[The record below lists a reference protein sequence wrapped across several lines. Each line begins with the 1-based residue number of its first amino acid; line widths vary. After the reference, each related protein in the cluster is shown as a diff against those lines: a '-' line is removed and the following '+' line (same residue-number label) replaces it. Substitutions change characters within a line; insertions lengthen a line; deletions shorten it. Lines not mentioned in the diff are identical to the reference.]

1 MEENLIFVYAECS
14 ELQPRKVGLELLTPA
29 VNIAERTGG
38 KAALVMIGGVGIG
51 ETAANLSHC
60 GADMIVYVEGEEY
73 AEYSTDAYTF
83 AAAEL
88 VRRYCP
94 TAMLIGATNQGRDL
108 APRLSCRLKTG
119 LTADTTDVDY
129 DAKSGLVSWTRP
141 AFGGNLMATI
151 FCPEKRPQMGTVRP
165 GIYRVPTP
173 DKDKKCEL
181 RREDIHFDKSLI
193 RTEVT
198 ERIAEIANDMLALE
212 DAEIIVSGGRGV
224 GSAENFEII
233 RRLADELGAA
243 VGASRAAV
251 DAGFIEQIH
260 QVGLTGKT
268 VQPKLYIAFR
278 PSRFR
283 CAKSASTLRPNQATH
298 RGFLPRRFREYI
310 PSARRIRRRL
320 QGRCSKSA
328 RGFTPASD
336 RLRTAISSRA
346 FIQ

>member
-1 MEENLIFVYAECS
+1 
-14 ELQPRKVGLELLTPA
+14 
-29 VNIAERTGG
+29 
-38 KAALVMIGGVGIG
+38 MIGGVGIG

-173 DKDKKCEL
+173 EKDKKCEL

-268 VQPKLYIAFR
+268 VQPKLYIACGISGAIQHRAGMIGSDMIVAINKDPTAPIFDI
-278 PSRFR
+278 
-283 CAKSASTLRPNQATH
+283 ATYGIVGDLFEVIPLLIDAI
-298 RGFLPRRFREYI
+298 RAAREEDSCI
-310 PSARRIRRRL
+310 LNKAL
-320 QGRCSKSA
+320 
-328 RGFTPASD
+328 
-336 RLRTAISSRA
+336 
-346 FIQ
+346 

>member
-29 VNIAERTGG
+29 INIAECTGG
-38 KAALVMIGGVGIG
+38 KVALVMIGGVGIG

-60 GADMIVYVEGEEY
+60 GADMVVYVEGEEY
-73 AEYSTDAYTF
+73 TDYSTDAYTF

-181 RREDIHFDKSLI
+181 RREDIRFDKSLI

-268 VQPKLYIAFR
+268 VQPKLYIACGISGAIQHRAGMIGSDMIVAINKDPTAPIFDI
-278 PSRFR
+278 
-283 CAKSASTLRPNQATH
+283 ATYGIVGDLFEVIPLLIDAI
-298 RGFLPRRFREYI
+298 RAAREEDSCI
-310 PSARRIRRRL
+310 LNKAL
-320 QGRCSKSA
+320 
-328 RGFTPASD
+328 
-336 RLRTAISSRA
+336 
-346 FIQ
+346 